1 MDENTL
7 LDLLRYDLNRIGARP
22 DDEYL
27 RVLLRAAS
35 NDLLRAGIS
44 LPGPETNGVD
54 IEDYQIL
61 VVGTAAWMYAKRR
74 TGEAMPKYLR
84 SMRNSILLSQKAGNG
99 YA

>member
-7 LDLLRYDLNRIGARP
+7 LYLLRYDLNRIGARP

-27 RVLLRAAS
+27 RVLIRAAS
-35 NDLLRAGIS
+35 NDLRRAGIT

-54 IEDYQIL
+54 VEDYQVL
-61 VVGTAAWMYAKRR
+61 VIGTASWMYVKRR

-84 SMRNSILLSQKAGNG
+84 SLRNSILLSQKAGND